1 MDTTYVVV
9 VQHNFSDEMTVYDC
23 GKEYDKAK
31 DCLEE
36 IWTKYYNEELRN
48 NSELYDLY
56 EDDCYHEDEYACIT
70 WGDGYETDFTLATL
84 TKYKKG
90 E

>member
-9 VQHNFSDEMTVYDC
+9 VQHTFCDEMTVYDC

-31 DCLEE
+31 DSLEE
-36 IWTKYYNEELRN
+36 IWTEYYNEELRN
-48 NSELYDLY
+48 NSDLD
-56 EDDCYHEDEYACIT
+56 EDGCYHEDEYACVT
-70 WGDGYETDFTLATL
+70 WADGYETNFTLATL